1 MRRQSLSRPV
11 RLALLHGI
19 LDSGSTFFDYGC
31 GRGDDIDGLVEQGIE
46 ARGWDPAHRPNAPMH
61 RSDVV
66 NLGFVVNVI
75 DHETERR
82 QVVQKAWSLTRRVL
96 VIGGRLN
103 DERDE
108 AHVLS
113 VRDGW
118 MTRRGTFQKFFEHEE
133 LGAWIENVLE
143 TKAVAASP
151 GVYYVFREAGHRE
164 SYLASRF
171 RRRIS
176 LQTTRVAD
184 KKFADHRE
192 LLEPLIQF
200 AALRGRLPAEDEVSG
215 LAEMVRVFGSLRQ
228 ALRVVLVV
236 TDASAWERVQRE
248 RAVDVLVHLAL
259 ARFHGRP
266 RWSELPDALQRDVRA
281 FYRSYRDACARAD
294 RLLFATAS
302 REAISLGARGS
313 MVGKVTPAAV
323 YVHVSA
329 VHALPALLRVYEG
342 CGRAL
347 AGTVEGATLVKLF
360 RGEARVS
367 YLRYP
372 TFDDKPHPAL
382 EESIVCDLA
391 DYRVRSYKFGAREN
405 PPILHRKELFVENDY
420 PRRSTFERLTKQE
433 ERAGLLS
440 QNNIGTRDDW
450 ELACRAL
457 GVELRGHRLVRSSR

>member
-75 DHETERR
+75 DHDGERR
-82 QVVQKAWSLTRRVL
+82 QVVQKAWSLARRVL
-96 VIGGRLN
+96 VISARLN

-118 MTRRGTFQKFFEHEE
+118 VTRRGTFQKFFDHEE
-133 LGAWIENVLE
+133 LGVWIESVLGS
-143 TKAVAASP
+143 KPVAASP
-151 GVYYVFREAGHRE
+151 GVYYVFRDAGHRE

-176 LQTTRVAD
+176 LQTSRAAD
-184 KKFADHRE
+184 KKYADHRE
-192 LLEPLIQF
+192 LLEPLIEF
-200 AALRGRLPAEDEVSG
+200 AAARGRLPAEGEVAG
-215 LAEMVRVFGSLRQ
+215 IHEIVRVFGSLRQ
-228 ALRVVLVV
+228 ALRVLLVV

-266 RWSELPDALQRDVRA
+266 RWSDLPDDVQRDVRA
-281 FYRSYRDACARAD
+281 FYRSYRDACTRAD

-313 MVGKVTPAAV
+313 LVGKVTPAAV

-329 VHALPALLRVYEG
+329 LHALPALLRVYEG

-360 RGEARVS
+360 RGEPRVS

-372 TFDDKPHPAL
+372 TFDEEPHPEL

-391 DYRVRSYKFGAREN
+391 DCRVRTYKFSGRDN
-405 PPILHRKELFVENDY
+405 PPILHRKELFVSDEY
-420 PRRSTFERLTKQE
+420 PRRSTFERLTGQE

-440 QNNIGTRDDW
+440 QSSIGTREEW
-450 ELACRAL
+450 ARVCRDA
-457 GVELRGHRLVRSSR
+457 GVELRGHRLVRSRK